1 MKILINIL
9 SAVVTITMPIAII
22 FCYGIG
28 LGVAPL
34 WQHCAVAVILLTWAV
49 WYGLIRAEEKKMSA
63 CEEAQNGQRNIK
75 STHTVYH
82 KDLNVSSIGG
92 K

>member
-9 SAVVTITMPIAII
+9 SAVVAITMPIALI

-49 WYGLIRAEEKKMSA
+49 WYGLIRAEKKKISA
-63 CEEAQNGQRNIK
+63 CAKAQNGKIQKNKID
-75 STHTVYH
+75 TY
-82 KDLNVSSIGG
+82 NVA
-92 K
+92 

>member
-9 SAVVTITMPIAII
+9 SAAVAITMPIAII

-34 WQHCAVAVILLTWAV
+34 WQHYAVAVILLTWAV

-63 CEEAQNGQRNIK
+63 LAATRDGQK
-75 STHTVYH
+75 SKNPTHTVYH